1 MGDDGS
7 GQRVEMKGTGNG
19 ANNGR
24 ETVSLIWSDDEGDIG
39 NGILWILM
47 NGREREEQGPKPRGK
62 NVLVVGC
69 LEVQ

>member
-1 MGDDGS
+1 MPTMGGGD
-7 GQRVEMKGTGNG
+7 
-19 ANNGR
+19 

-47 NGREREEQGPKPRGK
+47 NGRKGEEQGPKPGGK

-69 LEVQ
+69 LKVQ